1 MAKKV
6 LLSMAKEM
14 RQSGEIEASAW
25 RKGEPEE
32 MGGKRKAATRRR
44 GPGQRS
50 PRAPRETTGYWIHG
64 RHAVSAALANPA
76 RRIQRFLASAA
87 PDQSLL
93 ALLKEHQRPPPEVVA
108 REEIARNLPAGA
120 VHQGLALHCLALE
133 QPSLSRF
140 LADLGEGPATL
151 VALDQ
156 VTDPQNVGAILRSAA
171 AFGADALLTTADR
184 APEEGGTLAKA
195 ASGAL
200 EIVPYI
206 QETNL
211 ARALEQLKEAG
222 FWCLGLDEGGSLL
235 RRANRAERCVLVM
248 GAEGSGLRRL
258 TKAHCDAIQ
267 RLPTRPPIA
276 ALNVSNA
283 AAVALYEL
291 CARS

>member
-1 MAKKV
+1 MAG
-6 LLSMAKEM
+6 SE
-14 RQSGEIEASAW
+14 GEV
-25 RKGEPEE
+25 
-32 MGGKRKAATRRR
+32 MGGKRKAATRRK
-44 GPGQRS
+44 GPG
-50 PRAPRETTGYWIHG
+50 PRRTRPAAEAGGYWIFG
-64 RHAVSAALANPA
+64 RHAVLAALANPE
-76 RRIQRFLASAA
+76 RRIQLFLASAP
-87 PDQSLL
+87 PDQGL
-93 ALLKEHQRPPPEVVA
+93 AAVLQEHKRPGPEVVA
-108 REEIARNLPAGA
+108 REEIARALPAGA
-120 VHQGLALHCLALE
+120 VHQGLALSCQPLSQPGLA
-133 QPSLSRF
+133 RF
-140 LADLGEGPATL
+140 LAGLAERPATV

-171 AFGADALLTTADR
+171 AFGADALVTTADR

-222 FWCLGLDEGGSLL
+222 FWCLGLDEGGALL